1 MNTQLEERPG
11 GLVDHLAA
19 DLSLDVQELEA
30 MEAPDFWD
38 GFVAGLGVATVVGG
52 GIAVGVAIT

>member
-1 MNTQLEERPG
+1 MLSTAPSNITPQVSPDREQL
-11 GLVDHLAA
+11 A
-19 DLSLDVQELEA
+19 LDFEELEA

>member
-1 MNTQLEERPG
+1 MNMLEERSA
-11 GLVDHLAA
+11 GLVDCLAQ
-19 DLSLDVQELEA
+19 DLSLDVEELEA

>member
-1 MNTQLEERPG
+1 MNTQLEARPAA
-11 GLVDHLAA
+11 LVDSLA
-19 DLSLDVQELEA
+19 LDVEELEA